1 MLNKMDAYNL
11 AVVMGPTLLPIEE
24 KLAPHA
30 THRLTKICELFKV
43 CDNVIYYV
51 SCFFISYVYNFFV
64 KF

>member
-1 MLNKMDAYNL
+1 MTEYSSLNKMDAYNL

-43 CDNVIYYV
+43 
-51 SCFFISYVYNFFV
+51 SLSLFFLVL
-64 KF
+64 